1 MTARDGW
8 TTLGAFSRSDEV
20 ATYLDLEVSTIRHYA
35 RTGVIPAIKIGG
47 ELRFRK
53 LDVEKWASRQPK
65 ASA

>member
-1 MTARDGW
+1 MTIRDGW
-8 TTLGAFSRSDEV
+8 TTTGAYSRSDEV
-20 ATYLDLEVSTIRHYA
+20 ATYLDMEVSTIRHYA